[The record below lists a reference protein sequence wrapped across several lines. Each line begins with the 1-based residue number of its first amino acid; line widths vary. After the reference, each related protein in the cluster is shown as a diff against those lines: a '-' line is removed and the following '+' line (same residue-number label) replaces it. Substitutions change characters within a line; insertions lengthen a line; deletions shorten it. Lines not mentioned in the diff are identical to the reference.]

1 MKLFFISL
9 IFISFLLNN
18 INAQDT
24 IPLRVIAKNYGDSI
38 VLRWAPDNA
47 QAWILANQAGYTI
60 IREGIVASGDSAIF
74 QRKTLTSAPLKP
86 ASPEGW
92 KSIYDRGN
100 RYALI
105 AYQVLYGKDLAANN
119 NGGNEFGSDK
129 VAGQSA
135 EEARWTYA
143 LLAAD
148 LSAPI
153 ADGLA
158 LRYTDKDIQANSEY
172 RYYIY
177 SSFKDPNI
185 RLDTARIRILSDRI
199 DYQASAPS
207 LTAEGGERIVSL
219 SWNNP
224 QGEDISFSGFWLERG
239 DASGNNFKN
248 LLPYPILANKSDEN
262 LTIRWTDSV
271 TVNYEV
277 YTYRLTGINAF
288 GEKSLPSEIIRA
300 YGMDKTAPA
309 FPVDVTAK
317 NNIRGDIEVSWKTQ
331 RVDPDLGGFLIE
343 RGYNVEGP
351 FELVTMRKLPKSA
364 RTYVDTSGNVFVN
377 TYYRVLAVDTS
388 GNMAPSYSTYAII
401 KDTIAPA
408 APVGLTGTIDSNGL
422 VRISWKIGGEPDLYA
437 YRVFF
442 SNLKTHEYTNL
453 TATPLQDTVFT
464 YQTTLETSSRRL
476 YFKVAALDRSFNH
489 SQHSQVMELLRPD
502 KVAPRAPVFSDYE
515 VENNHVLLAWFNPK
529 DEDLNQIALYR
540 KTENTPWKL
549 VAAEGS
555 LQTFKDSI
563 PSPDVNYAYSLKAT
577 DISGNQ
583 SEMSEPLYIT
593 RADRSQ
599 PTSVKKITAVYN
611 EKTRSIRVQWQYPLS
626 KNYYFVLYRSLNG
639 KPLSAIH
646 SVEGNELHFDD
657 KSIGTKGVYKYA
669 VKVVYQ
675 DGRNSELGTPVEVKV
690 E

>member
-1 MKLFFISL
+1 MRIFFISL
-9 IFISFLLNN
+9 IFISF
-18 INAQDT
+18 IGGDIYGQDRT
-24 IPLRVIAKNYGDSI
+24 PLQVIAKNYGDSI

-47 QAWILANQAGYTI
+47 QAWLLANQAGYTLH
-60 IREGIVASGDSAIF
+60 REVLVNTGDTTFIYRNLLSPVPIKPAGDS
-74 QRKTLTSAPLKP
+74 
-86 ASPEGW
+86 GW
-92 KSIYDRGN
+92 KAIYESGN
-100 RYALI
+100 PYALI
-105 AYQVLYGKDLAANN
+105 AYQVLYGKDLNVN
-119 NGGNEFGSDK
+119 KNSGNEFGSDK
-129 VAGQSA
+129 VAEQA
-135 EEARWTYA
+135 AAEARWTYA

-158 LRYTDKDIQANSEY
+158 LRFTDKDVHPGSEY
-172 RYYIY
+172 RYYIF
-177 SSFKDPNI
+177 SDFKDPNI
-185 RLDTARIRILSDRI
+185 SLDTAKIRIYSDRI
-199 DYQASAPS
+199 DYPDFAPP
-207 LTAEGGERIVSL
+207 LTAEGGERVVSL
-219 SWNNP
+219 SWNNL
-224 QGEDISFSGFWLERG
+224 QGGDESFSGFWLERG

-309 FPVDVTAK
+309 FPVDITAK
-317 NNIRGDIEVSWKTQ
+317 NNVRGDIEITWKTQ
-331 RVDPDLGGFLIE
+331 QDDPDLGGFLIE

-351 FELVTMRKLPKSA
+351 FELVTPRKLPKSA

-422 VRISWKIGGEPDLYA
+422 VRLSWKIGAEPDLYA

-442 SNLKTHEYTNL
+442 SNLKSHEFTNL

-464 YQTTLETSSRRL
+464 YQTTLETSSKRL
-476 YFKVAALDRSFNH
+476 YFKIAALDRSFNH

-540 KTENTPWKL
+540 KTENSPWKL
-549 VAAEGS
+549 LAAEGA

-563 PSPDVNYAYSLKAT
+563 PSPGVNYAYSLKAT

-611 EKTRSIRVQWQYPLS
+611 EKSRSIRVQWQYPLS

-646 SVEGNELHFDD
+646 SIDGNELHFDD
-657 KSIGTKGVYKYA
+657 KSVSTKGIYKYA